1 MYPRGDYMHTNTID
15 ANGMALPILG
25 QGGWFMGDS
34 PGKAGTEAQALRTG
48 VALGLTL
55 IDTAEIYGNGR
66 SEALVGRAVREL
78 PRESFQLVSKVHPEN
93 AGRQHIFQSCA
104 ASLKRLQTD
113 YLDLY
118 LLHWRGNVPL
128 RETVACMEELVA
140 QGKIRRWGVSNFD
153 VEDMQELL
161 ETPGGEN
168 CAVDQVLYHLGS
180 RGNEYALLP
189 LLAARGIG
197 VMAYC
202 PLAQAGAVSRT
213 GRGLLRHPLLTQT
226 AAGYGATAA
235 QLLLAFLWRRPG
247 VMAIPKAASLEH
259 VRENAAAREL
269 RISEEDWA
277 RLDAAFPPPDRRVPL
292 DVE

>member
-1 MYPRGDYMHTNTID
+1 MHTNTID

-161 ETPGGEN
+161 
-168 CAVDQVLYHLGS
+168 D
-180 RGNEYALLP
+180 
-189 LLAARGIG
+189 
-197 VMAYC
+197 
-202 PLAQAGAVSRT
+202 
-213 GRGLLRHPLLTQT
+213 
-226 AAGYGATAA
+226 
-235 QLLLAFLWRRPG
+235 
-247 VMAIPKAASLEH
+247 KAACGE
-259 VRENAAAREL
+259 
-269 RISEEDWA
+269 
-277 RLDAAFPPPDRRVPL
+277 
-292 DVE
+292 